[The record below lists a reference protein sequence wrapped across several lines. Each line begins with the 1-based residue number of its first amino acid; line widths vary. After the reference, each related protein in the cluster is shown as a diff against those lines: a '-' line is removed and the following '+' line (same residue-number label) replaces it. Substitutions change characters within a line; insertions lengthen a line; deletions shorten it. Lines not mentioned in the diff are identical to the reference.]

1 MCGTCTHPAGFT
13 GLNAAG
19 YIITWAKWILRPE
32 SHRHRLLYER
42 SALLALPR
50 RKETGA
56 PARTCTS
63 TLRLR
68 TATCTT
74 LTPRELKTFASC
86 RCRPGPCGLEDR
98 HARCYIN
105 DAGLNKMVAE
115 FGIAPNSPR
124 LQRGAN
130 LSQLFSLGK
139 MVPPRGN
146 APRSIDY
153 QSMALLLSYGGGKS
167 PVKVTLPRLPG
178 VGRACCYYTNGR
190 KMVTAS
196 GLSPDRTELRTRV
209 LEMLCICGEMAEHQ
223 RIALWTP

>member
-1 MCGTCTHPAGFT
+1 MCQPSRPTA
-13 GLNAAG
+13 
-19 YIITWAKWILRPE
+19 YWSTWRSGPECYWLHHHLILRTVVKWILRPE

-42 SALLALPR
+42 SAFLALPR
-50 RKETGA
+50 RNETGA

-105 DAGLNKMVAE
+105 DAGLVAE

-130 LSQLFSLGK
+130 LSQLFSRKL
-139 MVPPRGN
+139 VPPRGN

-153 QSMALLLSYGGGKS
+153 QSMALLLSYGGENR
-167 PVKVTLPRLPG
+167 P
-178 VGRACCYYTNGR
+178 
-190 KMVTAS
+190 
-196 GLSPDRTELRTRV
+196 
-209 LEMLCICGEMAEHQ
+209 
-223 RIALWTP
+223 

>member
-1 MCGTCTHPAGFT
+1 MKLDVPTGNAPVASVLQTEWFTCSIRHGNWSGAWDLHPPGRLHRPECCWLHHHLVLLTAG
-13 GLNAAG
+13 N
-19 YIITWAKWILRPE
+19 WILRPE

-50 RKETGA
+50 RNENTADRRSA

-68 TATCTT
+68 TATRTT
-74 LTPRELKTFASC
+74 LTPREHLETFASC

-105 DAGLNKMVAE
+105 DAGLNKLVAE

-130 LSQLFSLGK
+130 LSQLFSLWGK
-139 MVPPRGN
+139 W
-146 APRSIDY
+146 S
-153 QSMALLLSYGGGKS
+153 LHE
-167 PVKVTLPRLPG
+167 VTLL
-178 VGRACCYYTNGR
+178 
-190 KMVTAS
+190 
-196 GLSPDRTELRTRV
+196 GLSIISRW
-209 LEMLCICGEMAEHQ
+209 LCF
-223 RIALWTP
+223 